1 MTVRQSRHGA
11 ATAPGL
17 AYCYD
22 DGGRAAGRIPGRGP
36 DHVVRAIAICAG
48 VDYRAVRRA
57 MAAAMRAHG
66 YTLNGKDSAQWGRP
80 GEREHRPTT
89 REVSEAVLE
98 GYGFRQ
104 VKFHPRSRRPTLSEA
119 HIAHEGCIVEIAVR
133 RASSMKWHL
142 CALVD
147 GALRDVRDHRS
158 YRWRGPAAGDGN
170 RPVEVRERKALVI
183 WVRSNPTHPIQ

>member
-1 MTVRQSRHGA
+1 MTARQSRHGA

-22 DGGRAAGRIPGRGP
+22 DGGRAAAGIPGRGP
-36 DHVVRAIAICAG
+36 DHLVRAIAICAG

-89 REVSEAVLE
+89 REVSESVLD
-98 GYGFRQ
+98 GYGFKR
-104 VKFHPRSRRPTLSEA
+104 VHIPPRFPRPTLSSA
-119 HIAHEGCIVEIAVR
+119 HIAHDACIVEITGR
-133 RASSMKWHL
+133 RKAMARYM
-142 CALVD
+142 CALAG
-147 GALRDVRDHRS
+147 GALRDVRDART
-158 YRWRGPAAGDGN
+158 YRWRGPATGDGN
-170 RPVEVRERKALVI
+170 RPVEVRERKALSI
-183 WVRSNPTHPIQ
+183 WVRR

>member
-11 ATAPGL
+11 ATAPSL
-17 AYCYD
+17 AYCFD

-66 YTLNGKDSAQWGRP
+66 YTLNGKDSARWGRP

-89 REVSEAVLE
+89 REVSESVLE

-119 HIAHEGCIVEIAVR
+119 HIAHGACIVEITAR
-133 RASSMKWHL
+133 RQARDRYL
-142 CALVD
+142 CALVE
-147 GALRDVRDHRS
+147 GALRDVRDHRT
-158 YRWRGPAAGDGN
+158 YRWRGAAAGDGH
-170 RPVEVRERKALVI
+170 RPVEVRERKALSI
-183 WVRSNPTHPIQ
+183 WVRR

>member
-1 MTVRQSRHGA
+1 MTARQSRHGA

-22 DGGRAAGRIPGRGP
+22 GGGRAAAEIPGRGP

-89 REVSEAVLE
+89 REVSESVLE
-98 GYGFRQ
+98 GYGFRR
-104 VKFHPRSRRPTLSEA
+104 VKFHPRARRPALAEA
-119 HIAHEGCIVEIAVR
+119 HSQYGDCVVEITGR
-133 RASSMKWHL
+133 RKAMARYM

-147 GALRDVRDHRS
+147 GALRDIRDVRT
-158 YRWRGPAAGDGN
+158 YRWGGAAIAEGY
-170 RPVEVRERKALVI
+170 RPSEIRPRKALNV
-183 WVRSNPTHPIQ
+183 WLRG